1 MVFNEG
7 NEELAIETQRK
18 TELTEFFEMNKQ
30 NKELGEPD
38 KVLPTL
44 RYIDMPTKYT
54 YNKAKKE
61 WKPRAKDRKSDT
73 LGRVDNVHPASGDRF
88 YLRMLLNS
96 DHCKGAVGFKD
107 LLTVD
112 KIVCNSYKDACQKRG
127 MLQDDAEWEL
137 VLEEATVWMSTKGE
151 HLQK

>member
-1 MVFNEG
+1 
-7 NEELAIETQRK
+7 
-18 TELTEFFEMNKQ
+18 
-30 NKELGEPD
+30 
-38 KVLPTL
+38 
-44 RYIDMPTKYT
+44 MPTKYT

-61 WKPRAKDRKSDT
+61 WKPRAKDRKCDT

-96 DHCKGAVGFKD
+96 DYCKGAVGFKD

-112 KIVCNSYKDACQKRG
+112 DHLCNSYKEACQKRG

-137 VLEEATVWMSTKGE
+137 VLEEATGTQNCQQIPQLRVPLAGSLERT
-151 HLQK
+151 HS